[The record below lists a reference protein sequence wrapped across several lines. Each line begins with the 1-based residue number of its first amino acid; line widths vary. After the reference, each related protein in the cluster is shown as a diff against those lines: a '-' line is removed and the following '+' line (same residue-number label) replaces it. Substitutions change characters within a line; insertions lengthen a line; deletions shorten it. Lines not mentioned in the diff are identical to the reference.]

1 MTKVVSMARTSEYW
15 ISRARKHRLA
25 GRYDE
30 AMALLAKTREQYGTG
45 EALERELAQTYD
57 EMGCEEEAARAY
69 LRVARMK
76 GEYRAEALFQLA
88 LSAAQRA
95 ELVRAASYFDQ
106 FEKSDRR
113 HVSPDLVALLGQQ
126 LRQALEKPT
135 PQTRRERA
143 KALERRA
150 VERLQG
156 GRVYAARRTMLH
168 AIDLLENAQ
177 RLMLLACCEL
187 ILGRLDEAQTHAEQA
202 HALAPARVQTLC
214 VLVDVLYATGKTEQA
229 RRMLHI
235 AVLRAQSVDERLNV
249 AVESAKHGEDGLTLR
264 LTRSLLRRD
273 PYCMRGMMLRG
284 CALMNL
290 RRFDEAKRVFGRLC
304 VLLPEDTVC
313 QAYYAMA
320 RNEQPPEGRLMLGL
334 DVSPEEAVNR
344 AMRIISAMAETPLQ
358 GTREL
363 YELSAWALRSA
374 IAGTNTALL
383 AMMLMSALETP
394 EALDKICEE
403 YNRVIGNMEL
413 EPLIAIPIFI
423 HDFLC
428 IHPFNDGN
436 GRMSRLLTTLL
447 LYQNGFFVGKYISL
461 EAKIA
466 QNKDLYYDALV
477 QSQNGWHEGT
487 ENALPFIKYLLGT
500 ILAAYKDLD
509 ERVALVETKLPA
521 LEMVRRASKNKIG
534 RFNKQDI
541 RELCP
546 TLSDSSIEGALRKLV
561 SGGELKKEGK
571 GKSTRYYRLK

>member
-15 ISRARKHRLA
+15 ISRARKHRLS

-168 AIDLLENAQ
+168 AIDLWENAQ
-177 RLMLLACCEL
+177 RLTLLACCEL

-320 RNEQPPEGRLMLGL
+320 RNEQPPEGRLTLGL
-334 DVSPEEAVNR
+334 DVPPEEAVNR

-394 EALDKICEE
+394 EALDVLLDALTDPQVSDGVKRAILQALTASRGFQP
-403 YNRVIGNMEL
+403 YDVDIGGRYVRLAAGALSGRTMDGEAARTVVQAACDALSPDFPQAPKMLLPMYIAFL
-413 EPLIAIPIFI
+413 E
-423 HDFLC
+423 
-428 IHPFNDGN
+428 
-436 GRMSRLLTTLL
+436 
-447 LYQNGFFVGKYISL
+447 QNGVPKRR
-461 EAKIA
+461 EQPAC
-466 QNKDLYYDALV
+466 
-477 QSQNGWHEGT
+477 
-487 ENALPFIKYLLGT
+487 
-500 ILAAYKDLD
+500 AA
-509 ERVALVETKLPA
+509 A
-521 LEMVRRASKNKIG
+521 LEYLFHRLSGRKVGLNRITAKYGVSPRLCRTKANRILRAVR
-534 RFNKQDI
+534 KQA
-541 RELCP
+541 ENN
-546 TLSDSSIEGALRKLV
+546 T
-561 SGGELKKEGK
+561 K
-571 GKSTRYYRLK
+571 GSVDDEMHQL

>member
-168 AIDLLENAQ
+168 AIDLWENAQ
-177 RLMLLACCEL
+177 RLTLLACCEL

-249 AVESAKHGEDGLTLR
+249 AVESAKYGEDGLTLR

-320 RNEQPPEGRLMLGL
+320 RNEQPPEGRLTLGL
-334 DVSPEEAVNR
+334 DVPPEEAVNR

-383 AMMLMSALETP
+383 AMMLMIALETP
-394 EALDKICEE
+394 EALDVLLDALTDPQVSDGVKRAILQALTASRGFQP
-403 YNRVIGNMEL
+403 YDVDIGGRYVRLAAGALSGRTMDGEAARTVVQAACDALSPDFPQAPKMLLPMYIAFL
-413 EPLIAIPIFI
+413 E
-423 HDFLC
+423 
-428 IHPFNDGN
+428 
-436 GRMSRLLTTLL
+436 
-447 LYQNGFFVGKYISL
+447 QNGVPKRR
-461 EAKIA
+461 EQPAC
-466 QNKDLYYDALV
+466 
-477 QSQNGWHEGT
+477 
-487 ENALPFIKYLLGT
+487 
-500 ILAAYKDLD
+500 AA
-509 ERVALVETKLPA
+509 A
-521 LEMVRRASKNKIG
+521 LEYLFHRLSGRKVGLNRITSKYGVSPRLCRTKANRILRAVR
-534 RFNKQDI
+534 KQA
-541 RELCP
+541 ENN
-546 TLSDSSIEGALRKLV
+546 T
-561 SGGELKKEGK
+561 K
-571 GKSTRYYRLK
+571 GSVDDEMHQL

>member
-95 ELVRAASYFDQ
+95 ELTRAASYFEQ

-126 LRQALEKPT
+126 LRQALEKPA

-143 KALERRA
+143 KMLERRA
-150 VERLQG
+150 VERLQE

-168 AIDLLENAQ
+168 AIDLWENAQ
-177 RLMLLACCEL
+177 RLTLLACCEL

-214 VLVDVLYATGKTEQA
+214 VLIDVLYTAGKMEQA

-235 AVLRAQSVDERLNV
+235 AMLRAQSVDERLNV
-249 AVESAKHGEDGLTLR
+249 AVESAKHGEDSLTLR

-320 RNEQPPEGRLMLGL
+320 RNEQPPEGRLALGL
-334 DVSPEEAVNR
+334 DVPPEEAVNR
-344 AMRIISAMAETPLQ
+344 AVRIISAMAETQLQ

-374 IAGTNTALL
+374 VAGTNTALL
-383 AMMLMSALETP
+383 ALMLMSALETP
-394 EALDKICEE
+394 EALDVLLDALTDPQVSDGVKRAILQALTASRGFQP
-403 YNRVIGNMEL
+403 YDVDIGGRYVRLAASALSGRTMDGEAARTVVQAVCDALAPDFPQAPKMLLPMYIAFL
-413 EPLIAIPIFI
+413 E
-423 HDFLC
+423 
-428 IHPFNDGN
+428 
-436 GRMSRLLTTLL
+436 
-447 LYQNGFFVGKYISL
+447 QNGVPKRREQPAY
-461 EAKIA
+461 
-466 QNKDLYYDALV
+466 
-477 QSQNGWHEGT
+477 
-487 ENALPFIKYLLGT
+487 
-500 ILAAYKDLD
+500 AA
-509 ERVALVETKLPA
+509 A
-521 LEMVRRASKNKIG
+521 LEYLFHRLSGRKVGLNRIAAKYGVSPRLCRTKANRILRAVR
-534 RFNKQDI
+534 KQA
-541 RELCP
+541 ENN
-546 TLSDSSIEGALRKLV
+546 T
-561 SGGELKKEGK
+561 K
-571 GKSTRYYRLK
+571 GSVDDEMHQL

>member
-95 ELVRAASYFDQ
+95 ELMRAASYFEQ
-106 FEKSDRR
+106 FERSDRR

-126 LRQALEKPT
+126 LRQALEKPA

-150 VERLQG
+150 VERLQE

-168 AIDLLENAQ
+168 AIDLWENAQ
-177 RLMLLACCEL
+177 RLTLLACCEL

-214 VLVDVLYATGKTEQA
+214 VLIDVLYTAGKMEQA

-235 AVLRAQSVDERLNV
+235 AMLRAQSVDERLNV

-320 RNEQPPEGRLMLGL
+320 RNEQPPEGRLTLGL
-334 DVSPEEAVNR
+334 DVPPEEAVNR
-344 AMRIISAMAETPLQ
+344 AVRIISAMAETQLQ

-383 AMMLMSALETP
+383 ALMLMSALETP
-394 EALDKICEE
+394 EALDVLLDALTDPQVSDGVK
-403 YNRVIGNMEL
+403 R
-413 EPLIAIPIFI
+413 AI
-423 HDFLC
+423 LQSLTA
-428 IHPFNDGN
+428 
-436 GRMSRLLTTLL
+436 SR
-447 LYQNGFFVGKYISL
+447 GF
-461 EAKIA
+461 
-466 QNKDLYYDALV
+466 QPYDADIGGRYV
-477 QSQNGWHEGT
+477 R
-487 ENALPFIKYLLGT
+487 
-500 ILAAYKDLD
+500 LAASALSGRTMDGEAARTVVQAACDALAPDFPQAPKMLLPMYIAFL
-509 ERVALVETKLPA
+509 ERNGVPKRREHPAYAAA
-521 LEMVRRASKNKIG
+521 LEYLFHRLSGRKVGLNRIAAKYGVSPRLCRTKANRILRAVR
-534 RFNKQDI
+534 KQA
-541 RELCP
+541 ENN
-546 TLSDSSIEGALRKLV
+546 T
-561 SGGELKKEGK
+561 K
-571 GKSTRYYRLK
+571 GSVDDEMHQL

>member
-30 AMALLAKTREQYGTG
+30 AMALLAKTREQYGMG

-168 AIDLLENAQ
+168 AIDLWENAQ
-177 RLMLLACCEL
+177 RLTLLACCEL

-273 PYCMRGMMLRG
+273 PYCMRGMTLRG

-320 RNEQPPEGRLMLGL
+320 RNEQPPEGRLTLGL
-334 DVSPEEAVNR
+334 DVPPEEAVNR

-394 EALDKICEE
+394 EALD
-403 YNRVIGNMEL
+403 V
-413 EPLIAIPIFI
+413 
-423 HDFLC
+423 
-428 IHPFNDGN
+428 
-436 GRMSRLLTTLL
+436 LL
-447 LYQNGFFVGKYISL
+447 
-461 EAKIA
+461 
-466 QNKDLYYDALV
+466 DALTDPQV
-477 QSQNGWHEGT
+477 SDGVKRAILQALTASRGFQPYDVDIGGRYVRLAAGRRGGANGCAGGLRRAVARFSAGA
-487 ENALPFIKYLLGT
+487 ENA
-500 ILAAYKDLD
+500 AADVH
-509 ERVALVETKLPA
+509 R
-521 LEMVRRASKNKIG
+521 
-534 RFNKQDI
+534 
-541 RELCP
+541 
-546 TLSDSSIEGALRKLV
+546 V
-561 SGGELKKEGK
+561 SGAKRCAEEA
-571 GKSTRYYRLK
+571 

>member
-1 MTKVVSMARTSEYW
+1 MTKVVSIARTSEYW

-168 AIDLLENAQ
+168 AIDLWEN
-177 RLMLLACCEL
+177 
-187 ILGRLDEAQTHAEQA
+187 
-202 HALAPARVQTLC
+202 
-214 VLVDVLYATGKTEQA
+214 
-229 RRMLHI
+229 
-235 AVLRAQSVDERLNV
+235 AQSVDERLNV

-320 RNEQPPEGRLMLGL
+320 RNEQPPEGRLTLGL
-334 DVSPEEAVNR
+334 DVPPEEAVNR

-394 EALDKICEE
+394 EALDVLLDALTDPQVSDGVKRAILQALTALRGFQP
-403 YNRVIGNMEL
+403 YDVDIGGRYVRLAAGALSGRTMDGEAARTVVQAACDALAPDFPQAPKMLLPMYIAFL
-413 EPLIAIPIFI
+413 E
-423 HDFLC
+423 
-428 IHPFNDGN
+428 
-436 GRMSRLLTTLL
+436 
-447 LYQNGFFVGKYISL
+447 QNGVPKRR
-461 EAKIA
+461 EQPAC
-466 QNKDLYYDALV
+466 
-477 QSQNGWHEGT
+477 
-487 ENALPFIKYLLGT
+487 
-500 ILAAYKDLD
+500 AA
-509 ERVALVETKLPA
+509 A
-521 LEMVRRASKNKIG
+521 LEYLFHRLSGRKVGLNRIAAKYGVSPRLCRTKANRILRAVR
-534 RFNKQDI
+534 KQA
-541 RELCP
+541 ENN
-546 TLSDSSIEGALRKLV
+546 T
-561 SGGELKKEGK
+561 K
-571 GKSTRYYRLK
+571 GSVDDEMHQL

>member
-95 ELVRAASYFDQ
+95 ELTRAASYFEQ

-126 LRQALEKPT
+126 LRQALEKPA

-143 KALERRA
+143 KMLERRA
-150 VERLQG
+150 VERLQE

-168 AIDLLENAQ
+168 AIDLWENAQ
-177 RLMLLACCEL
+177 RLTLLACCEL

-214 VLVDVLYATGKTEQA
+214 VLIDVLYTAGKMEQA

-249 AVESAKHGEDGLTLR
+249 AVESAKHGEDSLTLR

-320 RNEQPPEGRLMLGL
+320 RNEQPPEWRLTLGL
-334 DVSPEEAVNR
+334 DVPPGEAVNR
-344 AMRIISAMAETPLQ
+344 AVRIISAMAETQLQ

-383 AMMLMSALETP
+383 ALMLMSALETP
-394 EALDKICEE
+394 EALDVLLDALTDPQVSDGVKRAILQALTASRGFQP
-403 YNRVIGNMEL
+403 YDVDIGGRYVRLAASALSGRTMDGEAARTVVQTACDALAPDFPQAPKMLLPMYIAFL
-413 EPLIAIPIFI
+413 E
-423 HDFLC
+423 
-428 IHPFNDGN
+428 
-436 GRMSRLLTTLL
+436 
-447 LYQNGFFVGKYISL
+447 QNGVPKRREQPAY
-461 EAKIA
+461 
-466 QNKDLYYDALV
+466 
-477 QSQNGWHEGT
+477 
-487 ENALPFIKYLLGT
+487 
-500 ILAAYKDLD
+500 AA
-509 ERVALVETKLPA
+509 A
-521 LEMVRRASKNKIG
+521 LEYLFHRLSGRKVGLNRIAAKYGVSPRLCRTKANRILRAVR
-534 RFNKQDI
+534 KQA
-541 RELCP
+541 ENN
-546 TLSDSSIEGALRKLV
+546 T
-561 SGGELKKEGK
+561 K
-571 GKSTRYYRLK
+571 GSVDDEMHQL

>member
-1 MTKVVSMARTSEYW
+1 MTKVVEIARTSEYW
-15 ISRARKHRLA
+15 VSRAHKHRLA
-25 GRYDE
+25 ERYDE
-30 AMALLAKTREQYGTG
+30 AMALLAKAREQYGTG

-88 LSAAQRA
+88 LSAAHRA

-168 AIDLLENAQ
+168 AIDLWENAQ
-177 RLMLLACCEL
+177 RLTLLACCEL

-320 RNEQPPEGRLMLGL
+320 RNEQPPEGRLTLGL
-334 DVSPEEAVNR
+334 DVPPEEAVNR
-344 AMRIISAMAETPLQ
+344 AVRIISAMAETPLQ

-383 AMMLMSALETP
+383 ALMLMSALETP
-394 EALDKICEE
+394 EALDVLLDALTDPQASDGVKRAILQALTASRGFQP
-403 YNRVIGNMEL
+403 YDVDIGGRYVRLAAGALSGRSMDGEAARTVVQAACDALAPDFPQAPKMLLPMYIAFL
-413 EPLIAIPIFI
+413 E
-423 HDFLC
+423 
-428 IHPFNDGN
+428 
-436 GRMSRLLTTLL
+436 
-447 LYQNGFFVGKYISL
+447 QNGVPKRR
-461 EAKIA
+461 EQPAC
-466 QNKDLYYDALV
+466 
-477 QSQNGWHEGT
+477 
-487 ENALPFIKYLLGT
+487 
-500 ILAAYKDLD
+500 AA
-509 ERVALVETKLPA
+509 A
-521 LEMVRRASKNKIG
+521 LEYLFHRLSGRKVGLNRITAKYGVSPRLCRTKANRILRAVR
-534 RFNKQDI
+534 KQA
-541 RELCP
+541 ENN
-546 TLSDSSIEGALRKLV
+546 T
-561 SGGELKKEGK
+561 K
-571 GKSTRYYRLK
+571 GSVDDEMHQL

>member
-95 ELVRAASYFDQ
+95 ELMRAASYFEQ
-106 FEKSDRR
+106 FERSDRR

-126 LRQALEKPT
+126 LRQALEKPA

-150 VERLQG
+150 VERLQE

-168 AIDLLENAQ
+168 AIDLWENAQ
-177 RLMLLACCEL
+177 RLTLLACCEL

-214 VLVDVLYATGKTEQA
+214 VLIDVLYTAGKMEQA

-235 AVLRAQSVDERLNV
+235 AMLRAQSVDERLNV

-320 RNEQPPEGRLMLGL
+320 RNEQPPEGRLTLGL
-334 DVSPEEAVNR
+334 DVPPEEAVNR
-344 AMRIISAMAETPLQ
+344 AVRIISAMAETQLQ

-383 AMMLMSALETP
+383 ALMLMSALETP
-394 EALDKICEE
+394 EALDVLLDALTDPQVSDGVK
-403 YNRVIGNMEL
+403 R
-413 EPLIAIPIFI
+413 AI
-423 HDFLC
+423 LQSLTA
-428 IHPFNDGN
+428 
-436 GRMSRLLTTLL
+436 SR
-447 LYQNGFFVGKYISL
+447 GF
-461 EAKIA
+461 
-466 QNKDLYYDALV
+466 QPYDADIGGRYV
-477 QSQNGWHEGT
+477 R
-487 ENALPFIKYLLGT
+487 
-500 ILAAYKDLD
+500 LAASALSGRTMDGEAARTVVQAACDALAPDFPQAPKMLLPMYIAFL
-509 ERVALVETKLPA
+509 ERNGVPKRREQPAYAAA
-521 LEMVRRASKNKIG
+521 LEYLFHRLSGRKVGLNRIAAKYGVSPRLCRTKANRILRAVR
-534 RFNKQDI
+534 KQA
-541 RELCP
+541 ENN
-546 TLSDSSIEGALRKLV
+546 T
-561 SGGELKKEGK
+561 K
-571 GKSTRYYRLK
+571 GSVDDEMHQL

>member
-57 EMGCEEEAARAY
+57 EMGCEEEAAQAY

-95 ELVRAASYFDQ
+95 ELMRAASYFDQ

-126 LRQALEKPT
+126 LRRALEKPT

-150 VERLQG
+150 VERLQE

-168 AIDLLENAQ
+168 AIDLWENAQ
-177 RLMLLACCEL
+177 RLTLLACCEL

-229 RRMLHI
+229 RCMLHI

-290 RRFDEAKRVFGRLC
+290 HRFDEAKRVFGRLC

-320 RNEQPPEGRLMLGL
+320 RNEQPPEGRLTLGL
-334 DVSPEEAVNR
+334 DVPPEEAVNR

-374 IAGTNTALL
+374 VAGTNTALL
-383 AMMLMSALETP
+383 ALMLMSALETP
-394 EALDKICEE
+394 EALDVLLDALTDPQVSDGVKRAILQALTASRGFQP
-403 YNRVIGNMEL
+403 YDVDIGGRYVRLAAGALSGRTMDGEAARTVVQAACDALAPDFPQAPKMLLPMYIAFL
-413 EPLIAIPIFI
+413 E
-423 HDFLC
+423 
-428 IHPFNDGN
+428 
-436 GRMSRLLTTLL
+436 
-447 LYQNGFFVGKYISL
+447 QNGVPKRREQPAY
-461 EAKIA
+461 
-466 QNKDLYYDALV
+466 
-477 QSQNGWHEGT
+477 
-487 ENALPFIKYLLGT
+487 
-500 ILAAYKDLD
+500 AA
-509 ERVALVETKLPA
+509 A
-521 LEMVRRASKNKIG
+521 LEYLFHRLSSRKVGLNRIAAKYGVSPRLCRTKANRILRAVR
-534 RFNKQDI
+534 KQA
-541 RELCP
+541 ENN
-546 TLSDSSIEGALRKLV
+546 T
-561 SGGELKKEGK
+561 K
-571 GKSTRYYRLK
+571 GSVDDEMHQL

>member
-95 ELVRAASYFDQ
+95 ELTRAASYFEQ

-126 LRQALEKPT
+126 LRQALEKPA

-143 KALERRA
+143 KMLERRA
-150 VERLQG
+150 VERLQE

-168 AIDLLENAQ
+168 AIDLWENAQ
-177 RLMLLACCEL
+177 RLTLLACCEL

-214 VLVDVLYATGKTEQA
+214 VLIDVLYTAGKMEQA

-320 RNEQPPEGRLMLGL
+320 RNEQPPEGRLTLGL
-334 DVSPEEAVNR
+334 DVPPEEAVNR
-344 AMRIISAMAETPLQ
+344 AVRIISAMAETPLQ

-383 AMMLMSALETP
+383 ALMLMSALETP
-394 EALDKICEE
+394 EALDVLLDALTDPQVSDGVKRAILQALTASRGFQP
-403 YNRVIGNMEL
+403 YDVDIGGRYVRLAASALSGRTMDGEAARTVVQAACDALAPDFPQAPKMLLPMYIAFL
-413 EPLIAIPIFI
+413 E
-423 HDFLC
+423 
-428 IHPFNDGN
+428 
-436 GRMSRLLTTLL
+436 
-447 LYQNGFFVGKYISL
+447 QNGVPKRREQPAY
-461 EAKIA
+461 
-466 QNKDLYYDALV
+466 
-477 QSQNGWHEGT
+477 
-487 ENALPFIKYLLGT
+487 
-500 ILAAYKDLD
+500 AA
-509 ERVALVETKLPA
+509 A
-521 LEMVRRASKNKIG
+521 LEYLFHRLSGRKVGLNRIAAKYGVSPRLCRTKANRILRAVR
-534 RFNKQDI
+534 KQA
-541 RELCP
+541 ENN
-546 TLSDSSIEGALRKLV
+546 T
-561 SGGELKKEGK
+561 K
-571 GKSTRYYRLK
+571 GSVDDEMHQL

>member
-95 ELVRAASYFDQ
+95 ELTRAASYFEQ

-126 LRQALEKPT
+126 LRQALEKPA

-143 KALERRA
+143 KMLERRA
-150 VERLQG
+150 VERLQE

-168 AIDLLENAQ
+168 AIDLWENAQ
-177 RLMLLACCEL
+177 RLTLLACCEL

-214 VLVDVLYATGKTEQA
+214 VLIDVLYTAGKMEQA

-235 AVLRAQSVDERLNV
+235 AMLRAQSVDERLNV

-320 RNEQPPEGRLMLGL
+320 RNEQPPEGRLTLGL
-334 DVSPEEAVNR
+334 DVPPEEAVNR
-344 AMRIISAMAETPLQ
+344 AVRIISAMAETPLQ

-383 AMMLMSALETP
+383 ALMLMSALETP
-394 EALDKICEE
+394 EALD
-403 YNRVIGNMEL
+403 V
-413 EPLIAIPIFI
+413 
-423 HDFLC
+423 
-428 IHPFNDGN
+428 
-436 GRMSRLLTTLL
+436 LL
-447 LYQNGFFVGKYISL
+447 
-461 EAKIA
+461 
-466 QNKDLYYDALV
+466 DALTDPQV
-477 QSQNGWHEGT
+477 SDGVKRAILQ
-487 ENALPFIKYLLGT
+487 ALTASRGFQPYDVDIGGRYVR
-500 ILAAYKDLD
+500 LAASALSGRTMDGEAARTVVQAACDALAPDFPQAPKMLLPMYIAFL
-509 ERVALVETKLPA
+509 ERNGVPKRREQPAYAAA
-521 LEMVRRASKNKIG
+521 LEYLFHRLSGRKVGLNRIAAKYGVSPRLCRTKANRILRAVR
-534 RFNKQDI
+534 KQA
-541 RELCP
+541 ENN
-546 TLSDSSIEGALRKLV
+546 T
-561 SGGELKKEGK
+561 K
-571 GKSTRYYRLK
+571 GSVDDEMHQL

>member
-168 AIDLLENAQ
+168 AIDLWENAQ
-177 RLMLLACCEL
+177 RLTLLACCEL
-187 ILGRLDEAQTHAEQA
+187 ILGRLDEVQTHAEQA

-214 VLVDVLYATGKTEQA
+214 VLVDVLYATGETEQA

-249 AVESAKHGEDGLTLR
+249 AVESAKHGEDSLTLR

-320 RNEQPPEGRLMLGL
+320 RNEQPPEGRLTLGL
-334 DVSPEEAVNR
+334 DVPPEEAVNR
-344 AMRIISAMAETPLQ
+344 AVRILSAMAETPLQ

-374 IAGTNTALL
+374 IAGIDTALL
-383 AMMLMSALETP
+383 ALMLMSALETP
-394 EALDKICEE
+394 EALDVLLDALTDPQVSDGVKRAILQALTASRGFQP
-403 YNRVIGNMEL
+403 YDVDIGGRYVRLAAGALSRRTMDGEAARTVVQAACDALAPDFPQAPKMLLPMYIAFL
-413 EPLIAIPIFI
+413 E
-423 HDFLC
+423 
-428 IHPFNDGN
+428 
-436 GRMSRLLTTLL
+436 
-447 LYQNGFFVGKYISL
+447 QNGVPKRREQPAY
-461 EAKIA
+461 
-466 QNKDLYYDALV
+466 
-477 QSQNGWHEGT
+477 
-487 ENALPFIKYLLGT
+487 
-500 ILAAYKDLD
+500 AA
-509 ERVALVETKLPA
+509 A
-521 LEMVRRASKNKIG
+521 LEYLFHRLSGRKVGLNRIAAKYGVSPRLCRTKANRILRAVR
-534 RFNKQDI
+534 KQA
-541 RELCP
+541 ENN
-546 TLSDSSIEGALRKLV
+546 T
-561 SGGELKKEGK
+561 K
-571 GKSTRYYRLK
+571 GSVDDEMHQL

>member
-168 AIDLLENAQ
+168 AIDLWENAQ
-177 RLMLLACCEL
+177 RLTLLACCEL

-273 PYCMRGMMLRG
+273 PYCTRGMMLRG

-320 RNEQPPEGRLMLGL
+320 RNEQPPEGRLTLGL
-334 DVSPEEAVNR
+334 DVPPEEAVNR

-394 EALDKICEE
+394 EALDVLLDALTDPQVSDGVKRAILQALTASRGFQP
-403 YNRVIGNMEL
+403 YDVDIGGRYVRLAAGALSGRTMDGEAARTVVQAACGALSPDFPQAPKMLLPMYIAFL
-413 EPLIAIPIFI
+413 E
-423 HDFLC
+423 
-428 IHPFNDGN
+428 
-436 GRMSRLLTTLL
+436 
-447 LYQNGFFVGKYISL
+447 QNGVPKRR
-461 EAKIA
+461 EQPAC
-466 QNKDLYYDALV
+466 
-477 QSQNGWHEGT
+477 
-487 ENALPFIKYLLGT
+487 
-500 ILAAYKDLD
+500 AA
-509 ERVALVETKLPA
+509 A
-521 LEMVRRASKNKIG
+521 LEYLFHRLSGRKVGLNRIAAKYGVSPRLCRTKANRILRAVR
-534 RFNKQDI
+534 KQA
-541 RELCP
+541 ENN
-546 TLSDSSIEGALRKLV
+546 T
-561 SGGELKKEGK
+561 K
-571 GKSTRYYRLK
+571 GSVDDEMHQL

>member
-76 GEYRAEALFQLA
+76 GEYRSEALFQLA

-95 ELVRAASYFDQ
+95 ELMRAASYFEQ

-150 VERLQG
+150 VERLQE

-168 AIDLLENAQ
+168 AIDLWENAQ
-177 RLMLLACCEL
+177 RLTLLACCEL

-214 VLVDVLYATGKTEQA
+214 VLIDVLYTAGKAEQA

-235 AVLRAQSVDERLNV
+235 AVLRAQSVDERLSV
-249 AVESAKHGEDGLTLR
+249 AVECAKHGEDGLTLR

-320 RNEQPPEGRLMLGL
+320 RNEQPPEGRLTLGL
-334 DVSPEEAVNR
+334 DVPPGEAVNR
-344 AMRIISAMAETPLQ
+344 AVRIISAMAETQLQ

-383 AMMLMSALETP
+383 ALMLMSALETP
-394 EALDKICEE
+394 EALD
-403 YNRVIGNMEL
+403 V
-413 EPLIAIPIFI
+413 
-423 HDFLC
+423 
-428 IHPFNDGN
+428 
-436 GRMSRLLTTLL
+436 LL
-447 LYQNGFFVGKYISL
+447 
-461 EAKIA
+461 
-466 QNKDLYYDALV
+466 DALTDPQV
-477 QSQNGWHEGT
+477 SDGVKRAILQ
-487 ENALPFIKYLLGT
+487 ALTASRGFQPYDVDIGGRYVR
-500 ILAAYKDLD
+500 LAASALSGRTMDGEAARTVVQAACDALAPDFPQAPKMLLPMYIAFL
-509 ERVALVETKLPA
+509 ERNGVPKRREQPAYAAA
-521 LEMVRRASKNKIG
+521 LEYLFHRLSGRKVGLNRIAAKYGVSPRLCRTKANRILRAVR
-534 RFNKQDI
+534 KQA
-541 RELCP
+541 ENN
-546 TLSDSSIEGALRKLV
+546 T
-561 SGGELKKEGK
+561 K
-571 GKSTRYYRLK
+571 GSVDDEMHQL

>member
-150 VERLQG
+150 VERLQE

-168 AIDLLENAQ
+168 AIDLWENAQ
-177 RLMLLACCEL
+177 RLTLLACCEL

-249 AVESAKHGEDGLTLR
+249 AVESAKHGEDSLTLR

-284 CALMNL
+284 CALMNM

-320 RNEQPPEGRLMLGL
+320 RNEQPPEGRLTLGL
-334 DVSPEEAVNR
+334 DVPPEEAVNR
-344 AMRIISAMAETPLQ
+344 AVRIISAMAETPLQ

-374 IAGTNTALL
+374 VAGTNTALL
-383 AMMLMSALETP
+383 ALMLMSALETP
-394 EALDKICEE
+394 EALDVLLDALTDPQVSDGVKRSILQALTASRGFQP
-403 YNRVIGNMEL
+403 YDVDIGGRYVRLAAGALSGRTMDGEAARTVVQAACDALAPDFPQAPKMLLPMYIAFL
-413 EPLIAIPIFI
+413 E
-423 HDFLC
+423 
-428 IHPFNDGN
+428 
-436 GRMSRLLTTLL
+436 
-447 LYQNGFFVGKYISL
+447 QNGVPKRREQPAY
-461 EAKIA
+461 
-466 QNKDLYYDALV
+466 
-477 QSQNGWHEGT
+477 
-487 ENALPFIKYLLGT
+487 
-500 ILAAYKDLD
+500 AA
-509 ERVALVETKLPA
+509 A
-521 LEMVRRASKNKIG
+521 LEYLFHRLSGRKVGLNRIAAKYGVSPRLCRTKANRILRAVR
-534 RFNKQDI
+534 KQA
-541 RELCP
+541 ENN
-546 TLSDSSIEGALRKLV
+546 T
-561 SGGELKKEGK
+561 K
-571 GKSTRYYRLK
+571 GSVEDEMHQL

>member
-126 LRQALEKPT
+126 IRQALEKPT

-168 AIDLLENAQ
+168 AIDLWENAQ
-177 RLMLLACCEL
+177 RLTLLACCEL

-264 LTRSLLRRD
+264 LTR
-273 PYCMRGMMLRG
+273 CFGAIHIV
-284 CALMNL
+284 CA
-290 RRFDEAKRVFGRLC
+290 A
-304 VLLPEDTVC
+304 
-313 QAYYAMA
+313 
-320 RNEQPPEGRLMLGL
+320 
-334 DVSPEEAVNR
+334 
-344 AMRIISAMAETPLQ
+344 
-358 GTREL
+358 
-363 YELSAWALRSA
+363 
-374 IAGTNTALL
+374 
-383 AMMLMSALETP
+383 
-394 EALDKICEE
+394 
-403 YNRVIGNMEL
+403 
-413 EPLIAIPIFI
+413 
-423 HDFLC
+423 
-428 IHPFNDGN
+428 
-436 GRMSRLLTTLL
+436 
-447 LYQNGFFVGKYISL
+447 
-461 EAKIA
+461 
-466 QNKDLYYDALV
+466 
-477 QSQNGWHEGT
+477 
-487 ENALPFIKYLLGT
+487 
-500 ILAAYKDLD
+500 
-509 ERVALVETKLPA
+509 
-521 LEMVRRASKNKIG
+521 
-534 RFNKQDI
+534 
-541 RELCP
+541 
-546 TLSDSSIEGALRKLV
+546 
-561 SGGELKKEGK
+561 
-571 GKSTRYYRLK
+571 

>member
-25 GRYDE
+25 GRYEE

-168 AIDLLENAQ
+168 AIDLWENAQ
-177 RLMLLACCEL
+177 RLTLLACCEL

-214 VLVDVLYATGKTEQA
+214 VLIEVLYGTGKKEQA

-320 RNEQPPEGRLMLGL
+320 RNEQPPEGRLTQGL

-394 EALDKICEE
+394 EALDVLLDALTDPQVSDGVKRAILQALTASRGFQP
-403 YNRVIGNMEL
+403 YDVDIGGRYVRLAAGALSGRTMDGEAARTVVQAACDALSPDFPQAPKMLLPMYIAFL
-413 EPLIAIPIFI
+413 E
-423 HDFLC
+423 
-428 IHPFNDGN
+428 
-436 GRMSRLLTTLL
+436 
-447 LYQNGFFVGKYISL
+447 QNGVPKRR
-461 EAKIA
+461 EQPAC
-466 QNKDLYYDALV
+466 
-477 QSQNGWHEGT
+477 
-487 ENALPFIKYLLGT
+487 
-500 ILAAYKDLD
+500 AA
-509 ERVALVETKLPA
+509 A
-521 LEMVRRASKNKIG
+521 LEYLFHRLSGRKVGLNRITAKYGVSPRLCRTKANRILRAVR
-534 RFNKQDI
+534 KQA
-541 RELCP
+541 ENN
-546 TLSDSSIEGALRKLV
+546 T
-561 SGGELKKEGK
+561 K
-571 GKSTRYYRLK
+571 GSVDDEMHQL

>member
-95 ELVRAASYFDQ
+95 ELTRAASYFEQ

-126 LRQALEKPT
+126 LRQALEKPA

-143 KALERRA
+143 KMLERRA
-150 VERLQG
+150 VERLQE

-168 AIDLLENAQ
+168 AIDLWENAQ
-177 RLMLLACCEL
+177 RLTLLACCEL

-214 VLVDVLYATGKTEQA
+214 VLIDVLYTAGKMEQA

-249 AVESAKHGEDGLTLR
+249 AVESAKHGEDSLTLR

-320 RNEQPPEGRLMLGL
+320 RNEQPPEGRLTLGL
-334 DVSPEEAVNR
+334 DVPPGEAVNR
-344 AMRIISAMAETPLQ
+344 AVRIISAMAETQLQ

-383 AMMLMSALETP
+383 ALMLMSALETP
-394 EALDKICEE
+394 EALDVLLDALTDPQVSDGVKRAILQALTASRGFQP
-403 YNRVIGNMEL
+403 YDADIGGRYVRLAASALSGRTMDGEAARTVVQTACDALAPDFPQAPKMLLPMYIAFL
-413 EPLIAIPIFI
+413 E
-423 HDFLC
+423 
-428 IHPFNDGN
+428 
-436 GRMSRLLTTLL
+436 
-447 LYQNGFFVGKYISL
+447 QNGVPKRREQPAY
-461 EAKIA
+461 
-466 QNKDLYYDALV
+466 
-477 QSQNGWHEGT
+477 
-487 ENALPFIKYLLGT
+487 
-500 ILAAYKDLD
+500 AA
-509 ERVALVETKLPA
+509 A
-521 LEMVRRASKNKIG
+521 LEYLFHRLSGRKVGLNRIAAKYGVSPRLCRTKANRILRAVR
-534 RFNKQDI
+534 KQA
-541 RELCP
+541 ENN
-546 TLSDSSIEGALRKLV
+546 T
-561 SGGELKKEGK
+561 K
-571 GKSTRYYRLK
+571 GSVDDEMHQL

>member
-95 ELVRAASYFDQ
+95 ELMRAASYFEQ

-126 LRQALEKPT
+126 LRQALEKPA

-143 KALERRA
+143 KMLERRA
-150 VERLQG
+150 VERLQE

-168 AIDLLENAQ
+168 AIDLWENAQ
-177 RLMLLACCEL
+177 RLTLLACCEL

-214 VLVDVLYATGKTEQA
+214 VLIDVLYTAGKMEQA

-249 AVESAKHGEDGLTLR
+249 AVESAKHGEDSLTLR

-320 RNEQPPEGRLMLGL
+320 RNEQPPEGRLTLGL
-334 DVSPEEAVNR
+334 DVPPGEAVNR
-344 AMRIISAMAETPLQ
+344 AVRIISAMAETPLQ

-383 AMMLMSALETP
+383 ALMLMSALETP
-394 EALDKICEE
+394 EALDVLLDALTDPQVSDGVKRAILQALTASRGFQP
-403 YNRVIGNMEL
+403 YDVDIGGRYVRLAAGALSGRSMDGEAARTVVQAACDALAPDFPQAPKMLLPMYIAFL
-413 EPLIAIPIFI
+413 E
-423 HDFLC
+423 
-428 IHPFNDGN
+428 
-436 GRMSRLLTTLL
+436 
-447 LYQNGFFVGKYISL
+447 QNGVPKRREQPAY
-461 EAKIA
+461 
-466 QNKDLYYDALV
+466 
-477 QSQNGWHEGT
+477 
-487 ENALPFIKYLLGT
+487 
-500 ILAAYKDLD
+500 AA
-509 ERVALVETKLPA
+509 A
-521 LEMVRRASKNKIG
+521 LEYLFHRLSGRKVGLNRIAAKYGVSPRLCRTKANRILRAVR
-534 RFNKQDI
+534 KQA
-541 RELCP
+541 ENN
-546 TLSDSSIEGALRKLV
+546 T
-561 SGGELKKEGK
+561 K
-571 GKSTRYYRLK
+571 GSVDDEMHQL

>member
-168 AIDLLENAQ
+168 AIDLWENAQ
-177 RLMLLACCEL
+177 RLTLLACCEL

-320 RNEQPPEGRLMLGL
+320 RNEQPPEGRLTLGL
-334 DVSPEEAVNR
+334 DVPPEEAVNR

-394 EALDKICEE
+394 EALD
-403 YNRVIGNMEL
+403 V
-413 EPLIAIPIFI
+413 
-423 HDFLC
+423 
-428 IHPFNDGN
+428 
-436 GRMSRLLTTLL
+436 LL
-447 LYQNGFFVGKYISL
+447 
-461 EAKIA
+461 
-466 QNKDLYYDALV
+466 DALTDPQV
-477 QSQNGWHEGT
+477 SDGVKRAILQ
-487 ENALPFIKYLLGT
+487 ALTASRGFQPYDVDIGGRYVR
-500 ILAAYKDLD
+500 LAAG
-509 ERVALVETKLPA
+509 ALSGRTMDGEAARTVVQAACDALSPDFPQAPKMLLPMYIALLEQSGMPDRREQPACAAA
-521 LEMVRRASKNKIG
+521 LEYLFHRLSGRKVGLNRITAKYGVSPRLCRTKANRILRAVR
-534 RFNKQDI
+534 KQA
-541 RELCP
+541 ENN
-546 TLSDSSIEGALRKLV
+546 T
-561 SGGELKKEGK
+561 K
-571 GKSTRYYRLK
+571 GSVDDEMHQL

>member
-95 ELVRAASYFDQ
+95 ELMRAASYFDQ
-106 FEKSDRR
+106 FERSDRR

-126 LRQALEKPT
+126 LRQALEKPA

-156 GRVYAARRTMLH
+156 GRIYAARRTMLH
-168 AIDLLENAQ
+168 AIDLWENAQ
-177 RLMLLACCEL
+177 RLTLLACCEL

-214 VLVDVLYATGKTEQA
+214 VLVDVLYATGETEQA

-249 AVESAKHGEDGLTLR
+249 AVESAKHGEDNLTLR

-320 RNEQPPEGRLMLGL
+320 RNEQPPEGRLTLGL
-334 DVSPEEAVNR
+334 DVPPEEAVNR
-344 AMRIISAMAETPLQ
+344 AVRIISAMAETPLQ

-374 IAGTNTALL
+374 IAGTDTALL
-383 AMMLMSALETP
+383 ALMLMSALETP
-394 EALDKICEE
+394 EALDVLLDALTDPQVSDGVKRAILQALTASRGFQP
-403 YNRVIGNMEL
+403 YDVDIGGRYVRLAAGALSGRTMDGEAARTVVQAACDALAPDFPQAPKMLLPMYIAFL
-413 EPLIAIPIFI
+413 E
-423 HDFLC
+423 
-428 IHPFNDGN
+428 
-436 GRMSRLLTTLL
+436 
-447 LYQNGFFVGKYISL
+447 QNGVPKRREQPAY
-461 EAKIA
+461 
-466 QNKDLYYDALV
+466 
-477 QSQNGWHEGT
+477 
-487 ENALPFIKYLLGT
+487 
-500 ILAAYKDLD
+500 AA
-509 ERVALVETKLPA
+509 A
-521 LEMVRRASKNKIG
+521 LEYLFHRLSGRKVGLNRIAAKYGVSPRLCRTKANRILRAVR
-534 RFNKQDI
+534 KQA
-541 RELCP
+541 ENN
-546 TLSDSSIEGALRKLV
+546 T
-561 SGGELKKEGK
+561 K
-571 GKSTRYYRLK
+571 GSVDDEMHQL

>member
-30 AMALLAKTREQYGTG
+30 AMALLAKTREQYGMG

-168 AIDLLENAQ
+168 AIDLWENAQ
-177 RLMLLACCEL
+177 RLTLLACCEL

-320 RNEQPPEGRLMLGL
+320 RNEQPPEGRLTLGL
-334 DVSPEEAVNR
+334 DVPPEEAVNR

-394 EALDKICEE
+394 EALDVLLDALTDPQVSDGVKRAILQALTASRGFQP
-403 YNRVIGNMEL
+403 YDVDIGGRYVRLAAGALSGRTMDGEAARTVVQAACDALSPDFPQAPKMLLPMYIAFL
-413 EPLIAIPIFI
+413 E
-423 HDFLC
+423 
-428 IHPFNDGN
+428 
-436 GRMSRLLTTLL
+436 
-447 LYQNGFFVGKYISL
+447 QNGEPKRR
-461 EAKIA
+461 EQPAC
-466 QNKDLYYDALV
+466 
-477 QSQNGWHEGT
+477 
-487 ENALPFIKYLLGT
+487 
-500 ILAAYKDLD
+500 AA
-509 ERVALVETKLPA
+509 A
-521 LEMVRRASKNKIG
+521 LEYLFHRLSGRKVGLNRITAKYGVSPRLCRTKANRILRAVR
-534 RFNKQDI
+534 KQA
-541 RELCP
+541 ENN
-546 TLSDSSIEGALRKLV
+546 T
-561 SGGELKKEGK
+561 K
-571 GKSTRYYRLK
+571 GSVDDEMHQL

>member
-95 ELVRAASYFDQ
+95 ELMRAASYFDQ
-106 FEKSDRR
+106 FERSDRR

-126 LRQALEKPT
+126 LRQALEKPA

-143 KALERRA
+143 RALERRA

-168 AIDLLENAQ
+168 AIDLWENAQ
-177 RLMLLACCEL
+177 RLTLLACCEL
-187 ILGRLDEAQTHAEQA
+187 ILGRPDEAQTHAEQA

-214 VLVDVLYATGKTEQA
+214 VLVDVLYATGKKEQA

-249 AVESAKHGEDGLTLR
+249 AVESAKHGEDSLTLR

-320 RNEQPPEGRLMLGL
+320 RNEQPPEGRLTLGL
-334 DVSPEEAVNR
+334 DVPPEEAVNR
-344 AMRIISAMAETPLQ
+344 AVRIISAMAETPLQ

-374 IAGTNTALL
+374 IAGTDTALL
-383 AMMLMSALETP
+383 ALMLMSALETP
-394 EALDKICEE
+394 EALDVLLDALTDPQVSDGVKRAILQALTALRGFQP
-403 YNRVIGNMEL
+403 YDVDIGGRYVRLAAGALSGRTMDGEAARTVVQAACDALAPDFPQAPKMLLPMYIAFL
-413 EPLIAIPIFI
+413 E
-423 HDFLC
+423 
-428 IHPFNDGN
+428 
-436 GRMSRLLTTLL
+436 
-447 LYQNGFFVGKYISL
+447 QNGAPKRREQPAY
-461 EAKIA
+461 
-466 QNKDLYYDALV
+466 
-477 QSQNGWHEGT
+477 
-487 ENALPFIKYLLGT
+487 
-500 ILAAYKDLD
+500 AA
-509 ERVALVETKLPA
+509 A
-521 LEMVRRASKNKIG
+521 LEYLFHRLSGRKVGLNRIAAKYGVSPRLCRTKANRILRAVR
-534 RFNKQDI
+534 KQA
-541 RELCP
+541 ENN
-546 TLSDSSIEGALRKLV
+546 T
-561 SGGELKKEGK
+561 K
-571 GKSTRYYRLK
+571 GSVDDEMHQL